1 MKIYKYTIFAVCM
14 VLIALL
20 NGCSLFL
27 NDDAPL
33 RSAMSMPK
41 PVPLAVT
48 DSDNRVFFAYDQST
62 LTPKAKKKLK
72 IIAHYL
78 TTHPQQKITLTGH
91 IDTIEESDKGLA
103 KARAEMVAH
112 YFLSEKIA
120 RDRIVTVDASYS
132 EPLRLGCT
140 EALKD
145 APTCA
150 LNRRVLLTYS

>member
-1 MKIYKYTIFAVCM
+1 MKIYKYTIFGVYV

-41 PVPLAVT
+41 PAPLAVT

-72 IIAHYL
+72 SIAHYL
-78 TTHPQQKITLTGH
+78 TTHPKQKITLTGH
-91 IDTIEESDKGLA
+91 IDTIERSEKGLGRTRVQA
-103 KARAEMVAH
+103 VEQ
-112 YFLSEKIA
+112 YFLAEKIA
-120 RDRIVTVDASYS
+120 KDRIVTVDASYS